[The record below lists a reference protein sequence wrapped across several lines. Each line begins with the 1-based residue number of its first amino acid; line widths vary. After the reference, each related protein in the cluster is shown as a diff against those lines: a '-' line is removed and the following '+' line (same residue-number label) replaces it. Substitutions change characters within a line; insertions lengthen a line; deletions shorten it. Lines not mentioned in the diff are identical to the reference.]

1 MTQFRPF
8 KPLRYV
14 RHDLSSVLSPP
25 YDVLSAQD
33 RADMLAIDSHNSV
46 AIDFPP
52 GREDPAA
59 YEAVAGL
66 LSSWITDGTLAWSP
80 NESFTILRMT
90 APTIGHI
97 EGRTT
102 TGVIGALTLC
112 DPGTGDI
119 LPHEETTTKDKAD
132 RLTLIRAAKINTSP
146 IWGLSMTSG
155 LGAVLSS
162 LIAASPAEASGTD
175 SDGVLHE
182 LWTVSRSG
190 DIASIAALIN
200 ATPVVL
206 ADGHHRFET
215 ALAYQAE
222 QPASDSTSSSEP
234 TGSRSDLLV
243 EKEPTDGTR
252 SEAQMGP
259 TGSKQGPDAIMTM
272 IVELAPSEL
281 EVRPIHRLVDLPE
294 GSSPDSLMASLSPW
308 FNAEPAPDSVTAA
321 LVEGGPASALVVASL
336 PTKQSLLLFTA
347 KACWFLSPRDDV
359 FGPEISL
366 DSQRVRTSVSTGAP
380 EAQLRF
386 HHDASHIYREVLA
399 GRAAAGLLLRPAT
412 VEQIHHVA
420 DKRTRMPAK
429 TTFFWP
435 KPRTGM
441 VFRSVE

>member
-1 MTQFRPF
+1 VTQFRPF
-8 KPLRYV
+8 KPLHYV
-14 RHDLSSVLSPP
+14 RQDLSSVLAPP

-33 RADMLAIDSHNSV
+33 RADMLAIDAHNSV

-52 GREDPAA
+52 GREDPTA

-66 LSSWITDGTLAWSP
+66 LSSWIADGTLSWAP
-80 NESFTILRMT
+80 TESFSIMRMT
-90 APTIGHI
+90 APTVGEIV
-97 EGRTT
+97 GRTT

-155 LGAVLSS
+155 LGAILSAV
-162 LIAASPAEASGTD
+162 IANTAPQAAGTD
-175 SDGVLHE
+175 ADGVVHE
-182 LWTVSRSG
+182 LWLVTEPAT
-190 DIASIAALIN
+190 IASIAELVN
-200 ATPVVL
+200 ASPVVL

-215 ALAYQAE
+215 ALAYQSE
-222 QPASDSTSSSEP
+222 QPAVAETASSEP
-234 TGSRSDLLV
+234 T
-243 EKEPTDGTR
+243 
-252 SEAQMGP
+252 
-259 TGSKQGPDAIMTM
+259 GPDAIMTM
-272 IVELAPSEL
+272 IVELAPTEL

-294 GSSPDSLMASLSPW
+294 GSAGDSLLASLSPW
-308 FNAEPAPDSVTAA
+308 FTAEPAPASVAAA
-321 LVEGGPASALVVASL
+321 LAEGGAASALVVASL
-336 PTKQSLLLFTA
+336 PTKATLLLFSATA
-347 KACWFLSPRDDV
+347 SWYLSPRDDV
-359 FGPEISL
+359 FGPAISL
-366 DSQRVRTSVSTGAP
+366 DSERVRTSVTSGAP
-380 EAQLRF
+380 QAQLRF
-386 HHDASHIYREVLA
+386 HHDASHIYREVVA

-412 VEQIHHVA
+412 VEQIHAVA

>member
-8 KPLRYV
+8 KPLHYV
-14 RHDLSSVLSPP
+14 RQDLSSVLAPP

-33 RADMLAIDSHNSV
+33 RTDMLAIDSHNSV

-66 LSSWITDGTLAWSP
+66 LSSWITDGTLAWATQD
-80 NESFTILRMT
+80 SFAIMRMT
-90 APTIGHI
+90 APTVGNIV
-97 EGRTT
+97 GRTT

-155 LGAVLSS
+155 LGAVLSGV
-162 LIAASPAEASGTD
+162 IANTAPQASGTD
-175 SDGVLHE
+175 PDGVVHE
-182 LWTVSRSG
+182 LWLVTAPET
-190 DIASIAALIN
+190 IASIAASID
-200 ATPVVL
+200 ASPVVL

-222 QPASDSTSSSEP
+222 QPARATPSSEP
-234 TGSRSDLLV
+234 T
-243 EKEPTDGTR
+243 
-252 SEAQMGP
+252 
-259 TGSKQGPDAIMTM
+259 GPDAIMTM

-294 GSSPDSLMASLSPW
+294 GSSAESLVTSLSPW
-308 FNAEPAPDSVTAA
+308 FTAEPAPASVAAA
-321 LVEGGPASALVVASL
+321 LVEGGAASALAVGSL
-336 PTKQSLLLFTA
+336 PSRGSLLLFTSA
-347 KACWFLSPRDDV
+347 QCWFLSPRDDV
-359 FGPEISL
+359 FGPAITL
-366 DSQRVRTSVSTGAP
+366 DSERVRTSVTSGAP

-386 HHDASHIYREVLA
+386 HHDASHIYREVQA
-399 GRAAAGLLLRPAT
+399 GRAAAGLVLRPAT
-412 VEQIHHVA
+412 VDQIHAVA

>member
-1 MTQFRPF
+1 VTQFRPF

-14 RHDLSSVLSPP
+14 RQDLSSVLAPP

-33 RADMLAIDSHNSV
+33 RADMLAVDSHNSV

-66 LSSWITDGTLAWSP
+66 LTSWITDGTLAWLP
-80 NESFTILRMT
+80 NDSFTILRMT

-97 EGRTT
+97 AGRTT

-155 LGAVLSS
+155 LGAVLSN
-162 LIAASPAEASGTD
+162 LIAASPAEASGID
-175 SDGVLHE
+175 ADGVLHE
-182 LWTVSRSG
+182 LWTVSG
-190 DIASIAALIN
+190 AEDIASIAALID

-222 QPASDSTSSSEP
+222 QPASTSGADASSAP
-234 TGSRSDLLV
+234 TGL
-243 EKEPTDGTR
+243 T
-252 SEAQMGP
+252 
-259 TGSKQGPDAIMTM
+259 GPDAIMTM
-272 IVELAPSEL
+272 IVELAPTEL

-294 GSSPDSLMASLSPW
+294 GTDPASLLASLGPW
-308 FNAEPAPDSVTAA
+308 FTAEPAPDSVTEA
-321 LVEGGPASALVVASL
+321 LIEDGAASALVVASL

-347 KACWFLSPRDDV
+347 GGCWFLSPRDDV

-366 DSQRVRTSVSTGAP
+366 DSQRVRKSVSTGAP

-399 GRAAAGLLLRPAT
+399 GRAAGGLLLRPAT
-412 VEQIHHVA
+412 VEQIHAVA

>member
-1 MTQFRPF
+1 VTQFRPF
-8 KPLRYV
+8 TPLRYA
-14 RHDLSSVLSPP
+14 RQDLSSVLAPP

-33 RADMLAIDSHNSV
+33 RADMLQAENHNSV

-52 GREDPAA
+52 GREDPTA

-66 LSSWITDGTLAWSP
+66 LSNWIADGTLAWAAC
-80 NESFTILRMT
+80 ESFTIIRMT
-90 APTIGHI
+90 APAVGNIA
-97 EGRTT
+97 GRTT

-162 LIAASPAEASGTD
+162 LIAANPAEASGVD
-175 SDGVLHE
+175 PDGVLHE
-182 LWTVSRSG
+182 LWTVSRPE
-190 DIASIAALIN
+190 DIASIASLVN

-222 QPASDSTSSSEP
+222 QPASTAVSSEP
-234 TGSRSDLLV
+234 TGS
-243 EKEPTDGTR
+243 
-252 SEAQMGP
+252 
-259 TGSKQGPDAIMTM
+259 DAIMTM
-272 IVELAPSEL
+272 IVELAPTEL

-294 GSSPDSLMASLSPW
+294 GTTPDSMVASLSPW
-308 FNAEPAPDSVTAA
+308 FTAEPAPSEVTNA
-321 LVEGGPASALVVASL
+321 LLADGAPSSLVVNSLPSQSAL
-336 PTKQSLLLFTA
+336 LLLTA
-347 KACWFLSPRDDV
+347 SGSWFLTPRDDV
-359 FGPEISL
+359 FGREITL
-366 DSQRVRTSVSTGAP
+366 DSQRVRTSVTTGAP
-380 EAQLRF
+380 QAQLRF

-412 VEQIHHVA
+412 VEQIHAVA

>member
-1 MTQFRPF
+1 VTQFRPF

-14 RHDLSSVLSPP
+14 RQELSSVLAPP

-33 RADMLAIDSHNSV
+33 RADMLQVDEHNSV

-59 YEAVAGL
+59 YDAVAGL
-66 LSSWITDGTLAWSP
+66 LTAWIADGTLAWSSG
-80 NESFTILRMT
+80 ESFTIMRMT
-90 APTIGHI
+90 APSIGDLP
-97 EGRTT
+97 GRTT

-155 LGAVLSS
+155 LGALLSR
-162 LIAASPAEASGTD
+162 LISASPAEASGTD
-175 SDGVLHE
+175 ADGVVHE
-182 LWTVSRSG
+182 LWTVSQP
-190 DIASIAALIN
+190 DEIAAIAALID

-222 QPASDSTSSSEP
+222 QPETTTESAKP
-234 TGSRSDLLV
+234 T
-243 EKEPTDGTR
+243 
-252 SEAQMGP
+252 
-259 TGSKQGPDAIMTM
+259 GPDAIMTM
-272 IVELAPSEL
+272 IVELAPTEL
-281 EVRPIHRLVDLPE
+281 EVRPIHRLVDLPQD
-294 GSSPDSLMASLSPW
+294 SSPESLLHSLAPW
-308 FNAEPAPDSVTAA
+308 FTAEVAPDSVTSA
-321 LVEGGPASALVVASL
+321 LLDGGAASARVVTSL
-336 PTKQSLLLFTA
+336 PDRSSLLLFTA
-347 KACWFLSPRDDV
+347 NNCWFLSPRNDV
-359 FGPEISL
+359 FGPDITL
-366 DSQRVRTSVSTGAP
+366 DSQRVRTSVTTGAP

-399 GRAAAGLLLRPAT
+399 GRASAGMLLRPAT
-412 VEQIHHVA
+412 VEQIHAVA

>member
-14 RHDLSSVLSPP
+14 RPELSSVLAPP

-33 RADMLAIDSHNSV
+33 RADMLAVDSHNSV

-66 LSSWITDGTLAWSP
+66 LESWIIDGTMAWSP
-80 NESFTILRMT
+80 KESFTILRMT
-90 APTIGHI
+90 APTVGNII
-97 EGRTT
+97 GRTT
-102 TGVIGALTLC
+102 TGVVGALTLC

-162 LIAASPAEASGTD
+162 LIAAKPAEASGTD
-175 SDGVLHE
+175 HDGVIHE
-182 LWTVSRSG
+182 LWTVRG
-190 DIASIAALIN
+190 AEDIASIAVLIDSS
-200 ATPVVL
+200 PVVL

-222 QPASDSTSSSEP
+222 QPVASSATDAVSSEP
-234 TGSRSDLLV
+234 T
-243 EKEPTDGTR
+243 
-252 SEAQMGP
+252 
-259 TGSKQGPDAIMTM
+259 GPDAIMTM
-272 IVELAPSEL
+272 IVELAPNEL

-294 GSSPDSLMASLSPW
+294 GSTAESLLASLSPW
-308 FNAEPAPDSVTAA
+308 FTAEPAPDSVTAGLIEDGA
-321 LVEGGPASALVVASL
+321 ASALIVASL

-347 KACWFLSPRDDV
+347 TACWFLTPLDDV

-366 DSQRVRTSVSTGAP
+366 DSQRVRSSVGTGAP
-380 EAQLRF
+380 AAQLRF

-412 VEQIHHVA
+412 VEQIHAVA

>member
-1 MTQFRPF
+1 VTQFRPF
-8 KPLRYV
+8 KPLHYV
-14 RHDLSSVLSPP
+14 RQDLSSVLAPP

-33 RADMLAIDSHNSV
+33 RADLLAADSHNSV

-66 LSSWITDGTLAWSP
+66 LSSWTADGTLSWAAT
-80 NESFTILRMT
+80 ESFSVMRMT
-90 APTIGHI
+90 APTVGDIT
-97 EGRTT
+97 GRTT

-162 LIAASPAEASGTD
+162 VIANTLPQATGIDP
-175 SDGVLHE
+175 DGVLHE
-182 LWTVSRSG
+182 LWLVTEPEVMT
-190 DIASIAALIN
+190 SIAELVN
-200 ATPVVL
+200 ASPVVL

-215 ALAYQAE
+215 ALAYQKE
-222 QPASDSTSSSEP
+222 QPASPSSGSSQP
-234 TGSRSDLLV
+234 T
-243 EKEPTDGTR
+243 
-252 SEAQMGP
+252 
-259 TGSKQGPDAIMTM
+259 GPDAIMTM
-272 IVELAPSEL
+272 IVELAPTEL

-294 GSSPDSLMASLSPW
+294 GSSGDSLLASLSPW
-308 FNAEPAPDSVTAA
+308 FAAEPAPA
-321 LVEGGPASALVVASL
+321 LVTTALAGGGAASALVVASL
-336 PTKQSLLLFTA
+336 PPKANLLLFTA
-347 KACWFLSPRDDV
+347 TASWYLSPRDDV
-359 FGPEISL
+359 FGPAISL
-366 DSQRVRTSVSTGAP
+366 DSERVRTAVTSGSP
-380 EAQLRF
+380 QAQLRF
-386 HHDASHIYREVLA
+386 HHDASHIYREVVA
-399 GRAAAGLLLRPAT
+399 GRASAGLLLRPAT
-412 VEQIHHVA
+412 VEQIHAVA

>member
-1 MTQFRPF
+1 VTQFRPF
-8 KPLRYV
+8 TPLRYA
-14 RHDLSSVLSPP
+14 RQDLSSVLAPP

-33 RADMLAIDSHNSV
+33 RADMLQVDSHNSV

-52 GREDPAA
+52 GREDPTA

-66 LSSWITDGTLAWSP
+66 LRNWVADGTLAWAAQ
-80 NESFTILRMT
+80 ESFTIMRMT
-90 APTIGHI
+90 APAVGDIA
-97 EGRTT
+97 GRTT

-162 LIAASPAEASGTD
+162 LIAAKPAEASGVD
-175 SDGVLHE
+175 FDGVLHE
-182 LWTVSRSG
+182 LWTVSRPE
-190 DIASIAALIN
+190 DIAAIASLVN

-222 QPASDSTSSSEP
+222 QPASTAASSEP
-234 TGSRSDLLV
+234 TGS
-243 EKEPTDGTR
+243 
-252 SEAQMGP
+252 
-259 TGSKQGPDAIMTM
+259 DAIMTM
-272 IVELAPSEL
+272 IVELAPTEL
-281 EVRPIHRLVDLPE
+281 EVRPIHRLVELPE
-294 GSSPDSLMASLSPW
+294 GTSPDSFVASLSPW
-308 FNAEPAPDSVTAA
+308 FTAEPAPSGVTDA
-321 LVEGGPASALVVASL
+321 LLADGAPSALVVNAL
-336 PTKQSLLLFTA
+336 PSQSALLLFTA
-347 KACWFLSPRDDV
+347 SGSWFLTPRDDV
-359 FGPEISL
+359 FGPDITL
-366 DSQRVRTSVSTGAP
+366 DSQRVRTSVTTGAP
-380 EAQLRF
+380 QAQLRF

-399 GRAAAGLLLRPAT
+399 ERAAAGLLLRPAT
-412 VEQIHHVA
+412 VEQIHAVA

>member
-1 MTQFRPF
+1 VTQFRPF
-8 KPLRYV
+8 KPLHYV
-14 RHDLSSVLSPP
+14 RQDLSSVLAPP

-33 RADMLAIDSHNSV
+33 RADMLVIDSHNSV

-66 LSSWITDGTLAWSP
+66 LSSWIADGTLAWAAT
-80 NESFTILRMT
+80 ESFSIMRMT
-90 APTIGHI
+90 APTIGDI
-97 EGRTT
+97 VGRTT

-155 LGAVLSS
+155 LGAILSGV
-162 LIAASPAEASGTD
+162 IANTARQASGTD
-175 SDGVLHE
+175 ADGVVHE
-182 LWTVSRSG
+182 LWLVTEPAT
-190 DIASIAALIN
+190 IASIAELIN
-200 ATPVVL
+200 ASPVVL

-215 ALAYQAE
+215 ALAYQKE
-222 QPASDSTSSSEP
+222 QPAFANSAATASSEP
-234 TGSRSDLLV
+234 T
-243 EKEPTDGTR
+243 
-252 SEAQMGP
+252 
-259 TGSKQGPDAIMTM
+259 GPDAIMTM
-272 IVELAPSEL
+272 IVELAPTEL

-294 GSSPDSLMASLSPW
+294 GSSADSLLGSLSPW
-308 FNAEPAPDSVTAA
+308 FTAEPAPTSVAAA
-321 LVEGGPASALVVASL
+321 LGEGGGASALVVASL
-336 PTKQSLLLFTA
+336 PTNASLLLFTA
-347 KACWFLSPRDDV
+347 TACWYLSPRHDV
-359 FGPEISL
+359 FGPSITL
-366 DSQRVRTSVSTGAP
+366 DSERVRTSVTSGAS

-386 HHDASHIYREVLA
+386 HHDASHIYREVVA

-412 VEQIHHVA
+412 VEQIHAVA